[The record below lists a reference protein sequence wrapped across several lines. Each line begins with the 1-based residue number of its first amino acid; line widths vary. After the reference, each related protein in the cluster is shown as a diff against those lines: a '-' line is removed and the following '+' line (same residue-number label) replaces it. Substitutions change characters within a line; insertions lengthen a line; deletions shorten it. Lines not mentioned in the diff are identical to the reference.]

1 MASHR
6 TIVELIQTIQIY
18 QITVTLTQRQS
29 ENGTVMMIRKIE
41 MAVIRNAVK
50 PGPSLSSEKE
60 IQCDVVVT
68 NSKSQNDF
76 IDTCY
81 MTVQFAC
88 VI

>member
-50 PGPSLSSEKE
+50 PGPSLSSETKYN
-60 IQCDVVVT
+60 V
-68 NSKSQNDF
+68 
-76 IDTCY
+76 
-81 MTVQFAC
+81 ML
-88 VI
+88 

>member
-1 MASHR
+1 MYPYEFFS
-6 TIVELIQTIQIY
+6 IKKTIQIC
-18 QITVTLTQRQS
+18 QIIVTLTQRQS

-68 NSKSQNDF
+68 NSKFQNDF
-76 IDTCY
+76 IYTCY